1 MKLGDLSV
9 TYVEVLG
16 RTLNALGGDSAALF
30 ADYGISAE
38 TLSSPDARI
47 SIPRYM
53 RIGHDAIQRCHNPAL
68 GLEMGLHMQASHF
81 GKAGLLALTSADVR
95 QACQVLTQY
104 EVLSSYNSRGASSFR
119 VSHGEGQLNFYSIS
133 PYNEFNLFVVDMALS
148 SWYQLLIRLTGR
160 KDLVAAVD
168 IEFPEPDYADLY
180 RRYFPC
186 KVRFGAPSNTLV
198 LHSGALAVPVVQHCA
213 SVHEKLRREADQ
225 ELARVQKGLSYR
237 DQVAGTISPLLNGE
251 APRLETVARRLNTT
265 PWSLRRRLQ
274 AEGVNFQQ
282 LLDQTRRELGEAYVR
297 DTALTLGEIAYLLGF
312 GSVGAFQRAFRRWT
326 GEAPGQYRIRHRTDQ
341 GREGIPAHI
350 STASSPSSS

>member
-198 LHSGALAVPVVQHCA
+198 LHSGALDVPVVQHCA
-213 SVHEKLRREADQ
+213 SVHEKLGETEMARRASVEAHA
-225 ELARVQKGLSYR
+225 AREFAQ
-237 DQVAGTISPLLNGE
+237 LNGGLE
-251 APRLETVARRLNTT
+251 AVRWVSPEQMAEHGKGDTGLKQAAR
-265 PWSLRRRLQ
+265 
-274 AEGVNFQQ
+274 
-282 LLDQTRRELGEAYVR
+282 
-297 DTALTLGEIAYLLGF
+297 
-312 GSVGAFQRAFRRWT
+312 
-326 GEAPGQYRIRHRTDQ
+326 
-341 GREGIPAHI
+341 
-350 STASSPSSS
+350 STASQPIANRTRTSTR